1 MTVSTSGRP
10 LRPHGTERRRA
21 FGPRALV
28 IGSALAIS
36 FAGINV
42 SGAAAA
48 TVRDAAQSAN
58 LASTSCPGTTGPS
71 SPVFTAPRTV
81 MVDGLTRHFTV
92 STPNPAPAIGAAVPV
107 IFALHGTG
115 GDGPGYETYTH
126 TAQTAVARGYAVVE
140 PDAVAQS
147 SSTTAWTVPSQGA
160 TPDDFKFFDEIIA
173 NISDIVCTNTDRI
186 YAEGHSSGGAMSAFA
201 ACRWHTVAAVASFSG
216 VNLINPARCSTR
228 RVPMLI
234 THGTADTAV
243 PYDGAGYLPDPKL
256 PEKAS
261 YTGSVDTD
269 VDYWAK
275 TTNGCTASTD
285 AAPIPNAAATETVIK
300 RTYTGCVADV
310 VLDKV
315 TGGQHIV
322 FQAPTDPVDSV
333 AGSLDFF
340 DAHDRIDG
348 PAYKPPAPPA
358 INFPT
363 PLPSDPPGLT
373 LTPVGPFSDGDTV
386 KVDLTGFS
394 PSSSVAVAECKRGK
408 QVTGP
413 GSCALGVNGVIVYP
427 GTDGKATATLKLAV
441 GTINGAGDACGPLD
455 PCVIIAVNIGRACET
470 NAAPITFTGGTTQ
483 PPLDPAYP
491 GCPKLLLSQDKANP
505 GDIITVTGSA
515 FAANASVN
523 LSAYHQWPAAGAPS
537 GASVVVSTSAT
548 GTFTTS
554 FTAPT
559 MATGIG
565 AFATADPAS
574 EVYAVAVFRSPP
586 NIGIDDHVATSL
598 TIKRSASVISV
609 GALAQLSGR
618 LRTAKGAAL
627 GRARVA
633 IQSRRLGNT
642 SWHSLTT
649 TTTSTAGIY
658 ATRIRPIT
666 NSDYRAVFAG
676 SSTMLAST
684 SATSRVLVRSIVSF
698 NLTRSHLRLGQ
709 RVLFWGRVAPHVG
722 GTAYLEFRYQGFWSV
737 WHVVRVRRDG
747 SYSFR
752 WRSDNR
758 INLSFRV
765 VVPSSRTN
773 ASGVSGH
780 ARLVVD

>member
-1 MTVSTSGRP
+1 MMVSTSGRA
-10 LRPHGTERRRA
+10 GGSGRRRA
-21 FGPRALV
+21 IGRGVLV
-28 IGSALAIS
+28 IGSALTIS
-36 FAGINV
+36 LAGVTV
-42 SGAAAA
+42 SGAGAAPREVA
-48 TVRDAAQSAN
+48 NQGANVAA
-58 LASTSCPGTTGPS
+58 TSCPTTTGPA

-81 MVDGLTRHFTV
+81 MVDGLTRNFTV

-115 GDGPGYETYTH
+115 GDGPGYETSTH
-126 TAQTAVARGYAVVE
+126 TAQTAVARGYAVIE
-140 PDAVAQS
+140 PDAVTQS
-147 SSTTAWTVPSQGA
+147 TSTTAWTVPSQGA

-173 NISDIVCTNTDRI
+173 NISDVVCTNTDRI

-201 ACRWHTVAAVASFSG
+201 ACRWHSVAAVASFSG

-228 RVPMLI
+228 RVPLLI

-243 PYDGAGYLPDPKL
+243 PYNGAGYLPDPKL

-285 AAPIPNAAATETVIK
+285 AAPIPNAGATETLIK

-315 TGGQHIV
+315 TGGQHVV
-322 FQAPTDPVDSV
+322 FKTPADPVDSV
-333 AGSLDFF
+333 AESLDFF
-340 DAHDRIDG
+340 DAHNRIEG
-348 PAYKPPAPPA
+348 PSYKPPAPPS
-358 INFPT
+358 INFPI
-363 PLPSDPPGLT
+363 PLPSDPPTLT
-373 LTPVGPFSDGDTV
+373 LTPAGPFSDGDTV

-413 GSCALGVNGVIVYP
+413 GSCALGVNGVLVYP

-441 GTINGAGDACGPLD
+441 GTINAAGDSCGPVD

-470 NAAPITFTGGTTQ
+470 NAVPITFTGGATQ
-483 PPLDPAYP
+483 LPLDPVYP

-505 GDIITVTGSA
+505 GDVITVTGSA

-523 LSAYHQWPAAGAPS
+523 LGAYHQWPAAGAPS
-537 GASVVVSTSAT
+537 GASVVVTTSAT
-548 GTFTTS
+548 GTFTTP

-574 EVYAVAVFRSPP
+574 QMYAVAIFRSPP
-586 NIGIDDHVATSL
+586 NIGVDARVATSL
-598 TIKRSASVISV
+598 TMNRSASVIQV

-618 LRTAKGAAL
+618 LRTAKGAPM

-633 IQSRRLGNT
+633 IQSRKAGSA
-642 SWHSLTT
+642 SWKSLTT
-649 TTTSTAGIY
+649 SVTNTAGIF
-658 ATRIRPIT
+658 AARIRPIT
-666 NSDYRAVFAG
+666 NTDYRAVFTG
-676 SSTMLAST
+676 SSTTLAST
-684 SATSRVLVRSIVSF
+684 SATGRVLVRSIVSF
-698 NLTRSHLRLGQ
+698 NLTSSHLRLGQ

-722 GTAYLEFRYQGFWSV
+722 GTAYLEFRFEGFWSV

-747 SYSFR
+747 TYSFR

-758 INLSFRV
+758 INLPFRV
-765 VVPSSRTN
+765 VVPSSQTN
-773 ASGVSGH
+773 ASGVSGT